1 MLLHVRQKLHE
12 VCILLGL
19 RQLKQLVGDG
29 LAHILDRTHTFV
41 DGLILPVEEV
51 AATGHTPFRIGDF
64 YAIDLHQ
71 FGAVGDVVVVLSIVQ
86 ERRDKLHGIVVTEVA
101 AQVSQQAVGNA
112 VVIAELVRGA
122 VLNDLQELLGLVLG
136 DAAFSG

>member
-1 MLLHVRQKLHE
+1 M
-12 VCILLGL
+12 
-19 RQLKQLVGDG
+19 
-29 LAHILDRTHTFV
+29 
-41 DGLILPVEEV
+41 
-51 AATGHTPFRIGDF
+51 
-64 YAIDLHQ
+64 
-71 FGAVGDVVVVLSIVQ
+71 
-86 ERRDKLHGIVVTEVA
+86 TEVT